1 MNEAGGKGKRLLA
14 RGFKDMAFLKNMTFL
29 QGLFDFSFNEFV
41 TSRIARFFYGL
52 SILYAGLLALL
63 LIIFGFN
70 TSTAFGI
77 LALLIGA
84 PLIFLLV
91 VISSRVLLEI
101 LIMLFRK
108 ADEKAKKGEK
118 PESAS
123 SINWN
128 V

>member
-1 MNEAGGKGKRLLA
+1 MSEAGGKGKRLLA
-14 RGFKDMAFLKNMTFL
+14 RGFKDMAFLKKMNFL

-52 SILYAGLLALL
+52 SILYAGLLALV
-63 LIIFGFN
+63 LIIFGFK

-108 ADEKAKKGEK
+108 ADEKTKRGEK
-118 PESAS
+118 PESGS
-123 SINWN
+123 SIKWN